1 MAVTISG
8 GGRQTNNT
16 WQSSETLT
24 QSTATSFQS
33 LSTRIEVSVLGMGT
47 ATGFSRNLYTLGS
60 ATSETSSPVEG
71 QEKLIICS
79 ATGEAK
85 LFVAGPTQGR
95 LPLHVAF
102 ENNPTATAVDAL
114 LASATGLWT
123 FQTDG
128 DYLLVKYMNGVWN
141 YLDSKGATLATST

>member
-1 MAVTISG
+1 MAITISAG
-8 GGRQTNNT
+8 DKQTNST
-16 WQSSETLT
+16 WQSQETLT
-24 QSTATSFQS
+24 QSTATAFQALS
-33 LSTRIEVSVLGMGT
+33 LKTDISVLGMGT
-47 ATGFSRNLYTLGS
+47 ATGFARNLYSLASG
-60 ATSETSSPVEG
+60 AVEG

-95 LPLHVAF
+95 LPLNVAM
-102 ENNPTATAVDAL
+102 ENNSTATTVDAL

-128 DYLLVKYMNGVWN
+128 DYILCKFMNGVWN
-141 YLDSKGATLATST
+141 YMDSKGATLATST